1 MFRSTRQRRLLTTL
15 LLLHVE
21 AKALAIPWRRGQN
34 AVQSLRL
41 NDVGNTTVFAEQD
54 YVFNDELER
63 RRSKRIL
70 APLPTRFFRGAKAFF
85 GRAASAIFD
94 RRSSIRIVTNDE
106 DADDDGVDHTFD
118 DLDQIIDKTS
128 SNETDESLLYHD
140 DNLLLDTFSSLM
152 TGQRRQRRRMLVLRK
167 KKPPVIENSSFMQSM
182 EEKLLS
188 SETIKAI
195 QTIRDIVERFPEHGI
210 IDLFGLYTMKDIF
223 WSLVAFSKLQHAL
236 EFDNNEDDDTDYK
249 TAIVQQ
255 KLEKTISFDIDELA
269 HYCSFASA
277 AYGWKGFAFCG
288 KLKHPFGGNY
298 RVLARSTGIDRGDIV
313 TANWHSKANLPA
325 YYIARNTKRKALVLS
340 IRGSLSPRDILTDL
354 CASAEDF
361 FVEDVTD
368 VGEIDSNTTKSPPP
382 LIRGRAHKGMVDAAR
397 RISVLTGRII
407 TDELAT
413 NPDYTLIIVGHS
425 LGGGVASII
434 TAMWHRRFQNRIRAI
449 AYASPC
455 TFPLNNTKVFDSTIT
470 SIVGSG
476 DPFAR
481 FSLGHLADLT
491 KTIAKLCQDTGLRDE
506 ILKRTTGK
514 VDADDHIWCTNVMI
528 FLRKLY
534 DSEKLV
540 PPGKILRLSG
550 PLLEVHQTIS
560 AAGNK
565 SRGIH
570 AGSDTIASLVSVE
583 PTRFNELKLHPRMFD
598 VSLHIPLRYETL
610 LRRLASLEEKA

>member
-1 MFRSTRQRRLLTTL
+1 MY
-15 LLLHVE
+15 
-21 AKALAIPWRRGQN
+21 
-34 AVQSLRL
+34 
-41 NDVGNTTVFAEQD
+41 TV
-54 YVFNDELER
+54 
-63 RRSKRIL
+63 
-70 APLPTRFFRGAKAFF
+70 
-85 GRAASAIFD
+85 
-94 RRSSIRIVTNDE
+94 
-106 DADDDGVDHTFD
+106 
-118 DLDQIIDKTS
+118 
-128 SNETDESLLYHD
+128 
-140 DNLLLDTFSSLM
+140 
-152 TGQRRQRRRMLVLRK
+152 
-167 KKPPVIENSSFMQSM
+167 
-182 EEKLLS
+182 
-188 SETIKAI
+188 
-195 QTIRDIVERFPEHGI
+195 
-210 IDLFGLYTMKDIF
+210 KDIF
-223 WSLVAFSKLQHAL
+223 WSIVAFSKLQHVL
-236 EFDNNEDDDTDYK
+236 EFDNNEDDDADYE
-249 TAIVQQ
+249 TTIVQQ
-255 KLEKTISFDIDELA
+255 QLDKSTSFDIDELA
-269 HYCSFASA
+269 HYCSFANA

-288 KLKHPFGGNY
+288 KLQHPFGGNY
-298 RVLARSTGIDRGDIV
+298 RVLARSTGIDRSDIV

-325 YYIARNTKRKALVLS
+325 YYIARDTKRKALVLS

-354 CASAEDF
+354 CASCEDF
-361 FVEDVTD
+361 FVEDNTD
-368 VGEIDSNTTKSPPP
+368 IGEIYSNTTKLPPP

-397 RISVLTGRII
+397 RIAGLTGRII
-407 TDELAT
+407 TDELAL

-425 LGGGVASII
+425 LGGGVAAII
-434 TAMWHRRFQNRIRAI
+434 TAMWHRRFHNRIRAI

-491 KTIAKLCQDTGLRDE
+491 KTIAKLCQDKGLRDE

-528 FLRKLY
+528 FLRRLC

-570 AGSDTIASLVSVE
+570 AGSDTTASLINVE